1 MSNLWGERAQSSL
14 LLSKCLGTWF
24 PTYCGL
30 VWSKGT
36 TNKGTGNPILT
47 YFLRGGDLIVKFP
60 KIVTNVTFGKG
71 LTF

>member
-1 MSNLWGERAQSSL
+1 MDYHSMATSETKSSHFQKEYWGI
-14 LLSKCLGTWF
+14 
-24 PTYCGL
+24 
-30 VWSKGT
+30 VWSKRT

-71 LTF
+71 LIF